1 MVKMPTQMIYFM
13 GILSNVDSSILKVIF
28 DHGFKVE
35 GRPDHGQCRVYT
47 NNTKDTVVNY
57 KEVALL
63 IRHFEG
69 LPLGEVYKKLDFELS
84 CLNVSEKKIYV
95 ITNSIEFDV
104 KMNDKG
110 ISTEVAKFD
119 KLVYDYLYPIIRL
132 MRLFKEGNIS
142 MPLLHYYFIDNDGTP
157 RPYKR
162 IMVPL
167 RVLKGTYT
175 LEDSEILKLPKF
187 IKNIKLPFTEPSL
200 QIAFESF
207 ELSYQ
212 ISDINLSFLTL
223 MISLEALLNPG
234 KQELTYK
241 VSRNTAVLL
250 GGKEDD
256 SKNIFLK
263 VKKLYD
269 KRSKFVHGEK
279 TNIIK
284 IEDLLL
290 LRYYI
295 RESIKEINKIGKTR
309 KELWDLLNS
318 RGFSIKTM
326 RK

>member
-1 MVKMPTQMIYFM
+1 MPTEMIYFM
-13 GILSNVDSSILKVIF
+13 GVLSNVDSSILKVNF
-28 DHGFKVE
+28 DHGFNVE
-35 GRPDHGQCRVYT
+35 GRPDHGQFRVYT
-47 NNTKDTVVNY
+47 NNTNDTVNY

-69 LPLGEVYKKLDFELS
+69 LSLMEVYKKLDFELS
-84 CLNVSEKKIYV
+84 CLNISEKKIYV
-95 ITNSIEFDV
+95 ITNSIEIDV

-110 ISTEVAKFD
+110 ISTEVEKFD
-119 KLVYDYLYPIIRL
+119 KLVYGYLYPIIRL

-142 MPLLHYYFIDNDGTP
+142 MPLLHYYFIDNDGIP

-162 IMVPL
+162 IMMPL
-167 RVLKGTYT
+167 RVLKGSYT
-175 LEDSEILKLPKF
+175 LEDLEILKLSKF
-187 IKNIKLPFTEPSL
+187 IKNTKLPFLKPFL
-200 QIAFESF
+200 QLAFENL

-223 MISLEALLNPG
+223 MISLEALFVPKG
-234 KQELTYK
+234 GRELTYR

-250 GGKEDD
+250 GRKEED

-269 KRSKFVHGEK
+269 KRSKFVHAEK
-279 TNIIK
+279 SNIINIK
-284 IEDLLL
+284 NLSK

-295 RESIKEINKIGKTR
+295 RESIKEINKIGKN
-309 KELWDLLNS
+309 KDELIELLNS
-318 RGFSIKTM
+318 CGFGERPW